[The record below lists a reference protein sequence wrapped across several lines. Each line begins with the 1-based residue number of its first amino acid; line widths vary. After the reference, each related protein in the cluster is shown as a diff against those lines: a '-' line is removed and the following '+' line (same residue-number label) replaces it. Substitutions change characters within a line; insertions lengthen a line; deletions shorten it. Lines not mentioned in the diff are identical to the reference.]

1 MNFSIFLDPLI
12 SIPITGLMGISLALI
27 ASTSPSLLVSQLL
40 FFFIGLILFFIFA
53 SLDVRV
59 WIKLIW
65 ILYFLSVLFLILTF
79 FGPVVRGA
87 TRWIDILGFRLQ
99 PSEFIKPLIIVI
111 FSVLMTQK
119 KSKTISSRII
129 HLIYLIPLVLL
140 VFKQPD
146 LGNVIVYLF
155 IYLSLLVN
163 EGIPWKI
170 LIVSGVLMIL
180 LFPVFWHFLQEYQQ
194 LRLLSFINPQN
205 DPVGTGYNALQAK
218 IALGSGLLSGL
229 GLGRGTQSKLLFLPE
244 YHTDFVFASLGEE
257 MGFIGGLTVLLLYFF
272 LLWKMIKN
280 AAATEDKFKR
290 AVCIGVFSQFFIQ
303 IFINIGMNLGLVPIT
318 GITLP
323 LISYGGS
330 SIISTFINLGL
341 VLSVSRLESKKPP
354 LVIG

>member
-27 ASTSPSLLVSQLL
+27 ASTSPSLLVSQLV
-40 FFFIGLILFFIFA
+40 FFLIGLILFFIFA
-53 SLDVRV
+53 SLDVRI

-65 ILYFLSVLFLILTF
+65 ILYFLSVLFLILTY
-79 FGPVVRGA
+79 FGPLVRGA
-87 TRWIDILGFRLQ
+87 TRWIEVFGVRLQ
-99 PSEFIKPLIIVI
+99 PSEIVKPLIIII

-119 KSKTISSRII
+119 KSKKISSRII
-129 HLIYLIPLVLL
+129 HLIYLTPLVFL

-146 LGNVIVYLF
+146 LGNAIVYLF
-155 IYLSLLVN
+155 IYLSLLIID
-163 EGIPWKI
+163 GIPWKVLLGSVI
-170 LIVSGVLMIL
+170 LMIL
-180 LFPVFWHFLQEYQQ
+180 LFPVLWYFLQDYQQ

-218 IALGSGLLSGL
+218 IALGSGLLSGM

-257 MGFIGGLTVLLLYFF
+257 LGFIGGFTVLLLYFL
-272 LLWKMIKN
+272 LLWKIIKN
-280 AAATEDKFKR
+280 AVTTEEKLKKFI
-290 AVCIGVFSQFFIQ
+290 CIGVFSQFFIQ
-303 IFINIGMNLGLVPIT
+303 VFINIGMNLGLMPIT

-341 VLSVSRLESKKPP
+341 VLSVSRLESKNQP
-354 LVIG
+354 LVIR